1 MPGAQPGQVH
11 ALYLRVAFGGTPGF
25 TLPLNIS
32 STLGQQVPKIGFSN
46 GYDHQLERFS
56 NSFSVS
62 DPSKTPTFESSKEAD
77 RACALT
83 RRRIRK
89 GNDHN
94 LT

>member
-56 NSFSVS
+56 NFFQCQTHLRRQLSN
-62 DPSKTPTFESSKEAD
+62 PPRKPTEPVLLQGGEFVKVMII
-77 RACALT
+77 T
-83 RRRIRK
+83 
-89 GNDHN
+89 
-94 LT
+94 